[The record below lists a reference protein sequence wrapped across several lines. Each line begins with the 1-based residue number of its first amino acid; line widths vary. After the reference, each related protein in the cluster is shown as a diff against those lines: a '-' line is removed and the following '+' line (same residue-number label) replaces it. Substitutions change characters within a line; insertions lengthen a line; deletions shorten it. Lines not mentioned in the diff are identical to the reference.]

1 MKMRR
6 FRIGISIVLISLLTG
21 CGNSTNISE
30 VELPQTEVNFP
41 DMDSKNL
48 VSELDSDNTAGE
60 ETVIAEQEA
69 LAEQAEDIMEETDGS
84 DKEDIL
90 YLKPCAAY
98 QDILDNAYEMIVFG
112 RTADIVVEA
121 DEIFSS
127 VGIWEA
133 GMGRDTNEALSAIG
147 YTFYDVDGNGTEELI
162 IADTG
167 EGLWDNRILLMYTL
181 CEDKPVL
188 VIDGWVRNRYYL
200 LNDGTIYHEGSGG
213 AAYTEFGTY
222 RIAED
227 GNNLEVINYYYSGYY
242 DDSVYGW
249 FYNTTGEH
257 TYDENEI
264 IEFEDEDVPW
274 NMMEDYI
281 AQVKAL
287 ELTPFSEFKENQ

>member
-1 MKMRR
+1 MRR
-6 FRIGISIVLISLLTG
+6 FRIGITIVLISLLTG

-30 VELPQTEVNFP
+30 EPPQTE
-41 DMDSKNL
+41 MDSSNL
-48 VSELDSDNTAGE
+48 NIENIVGESDSDD
-60 ETVIAEQEA
+60 IAEDENH
-69 LAEQAEDIMEETDGS
+69 AEDIAEETDGS
-84 DKEDIL
+84 DDEDIL
-90 YLKPCAAY
+90 YLKPCATY
-98 QDILDNAYEMIVFG
+98 QDILDNAYEMILFG
-112 RTADIVVEA
+112 RTADKVVEA

-200 LNDGTIYHEGSGG
+200 LNDGTIYNEGSSG

-227 GNNLEVINYYYSGYY
+227 GNSLEVIDYYYSGYY
-242 DDSVYGW
+242 GDSVYGW

-257 TYDENEI
+257 TYDENAI
-264 IEFEDEDVPW
+264 IEFKDEDVPW

-287 ELTPFSEFKENQ
+287 ELTFFEEYKENQ